1 MITKTKRISNGVK
14 LNYIETDKFKTIFY
28 KDFFLPIIHNISN
41 DTFFGGYYYV
51 KIRFCDD

>member
-1 MITKTKRISNGVK
+1 MEYRKIDK
-14 LNYIETDKFKTIFY
+14 LSYNLHLIKTDKFKTIFY